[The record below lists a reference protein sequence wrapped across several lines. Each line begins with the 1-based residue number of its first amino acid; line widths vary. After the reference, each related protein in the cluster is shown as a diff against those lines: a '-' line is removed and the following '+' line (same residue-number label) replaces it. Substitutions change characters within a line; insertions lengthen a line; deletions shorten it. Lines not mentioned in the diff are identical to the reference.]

1 MADEAEF
8 KLDDSVT
15 ERDLL
20 FRIARELVQL
30 RKQSTELL
38 SFYRDAETE
47 VPESLRRF
55 ANYMH
60 DVHDIKFI
68 YEEHG
73 QQPPLHV
80 LREIERC
87 DDRYRQILKKHNID
101 GGAIEKIRR
110 EMADD
115 PNNRWKHTPRLAAP
129 KKETTDEATG
139 TSGPLGNG
147 VDEA

>member
-1 MADEAEF
+1 MADEADF

-20 FRIARELVQL
+20 FRMCRELTQI
-30 RKQSTELL
+30 RQQNAELL
-38 SFYRDAETE
+38 RYARDAESE

-60 DVHDIKFI
+60 DVHDIKYM

-73 QQPPLHV
+73 SKPPQHTLQE
-80 LREIERC
+80 LERL
-87 DDRYRQILKKHNID
+87 DDRYRQILKFHNTD

-110 EMADD
+110 DMAAD
-115 PNNRWKHTPRLAAP
+115 PENRYDHAKQLVFKRSDQA
-129 KKETTDEATG
+129 
-139 TSGPLGNG
+139 
-147 VDEA
+147 

>member
-1 MADEAEF
+1 MADEPEYT
-8 KLDDSVT
+8 LDDSVT

-20 FRIARELVQL
+20 FRIARELVTL
-30 RKQSTELL
+30 RRQQTELL
-38 SFYRDAETE
+38 RFYRDAEAE

-60 DVHDIKFI
+60 DVHDIKYM

-73 QQPPLHV
+73 QRPPKHILD
-80 LREIERC
+80 EIERL
-87 DDRYRQILKKHNID
+87 DDRYRQVLKSHNTD

-115 PNNRWKHTPRLAAP
+115 PDNRWDHAKQLTFERHKA
-129 KKETTDEATG
+129 
-139 TSGPLGNG
+139 
-147 VDEA
+147 